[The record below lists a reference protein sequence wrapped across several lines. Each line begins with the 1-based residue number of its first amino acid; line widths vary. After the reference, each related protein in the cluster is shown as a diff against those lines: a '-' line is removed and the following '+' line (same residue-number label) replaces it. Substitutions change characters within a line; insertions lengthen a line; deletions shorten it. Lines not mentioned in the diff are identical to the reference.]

1 MPHKKPHVIVGR
13 KAHIKQLRFK
23 WDIILTTLRR
33 TRDFRKAT
41 EQLRKIQQISQQS
54 TIESKFI
61 KLVQHGNR
69 TFFNF
74 NIPGWPLE
82 GYVDKL
88 TELSE
93 KPSEFNTLTQLGM
106 VQIAFTKKCPLNCE
120 HCFEGDILNQPET
133 LSLQDHID
141 IVRKLQDNRVP
152 LIHFAG
158 GEPLNR
164 FQDLVKVLESARPIS
179 DFWIYSS
186 GYGLSLDKAHTL
198 KKAGLTGVSV
208 SIDHYLKEEHNR
220 FRRNEKSYDQAIQA
234 IQHAQQAG
242 LLTGM
247 SICVTQSFCT
257 ETKLQR
263 YLEFAHSLKVPMV
276 QLIEPRAA
284 GNYAG
289 KDVLLSP
296 DQKQVLDEFY
306 ISRNSM
312 KKYAHLPLVQHTG
325 YQQRSKGCAGSGNR
339 YIYIDTD
346 GYVNACPFCE
356 SRKSHFLTGNPKEDI
371 LALRNEGCQY
381 TKNNEYA

>member
-1 MPHKKPHVIVGR
+1 M
-13 KAHIKQLRFK
+13 KQLRFK
-23 WDIILTTLRR
+23 WDIVFTTFRR
-33 TRDFRKAT
+33 TRNFRKAT
-41 EQLRKIQQISQQS
+41 EQLRKIKQISQQS
-54 TIESKFI
+54 TIESTFI
-61 KLVQHGNR
+61 KLIQHRGR

-82 GYVDKL
+82 GYIDKL
-88 TELSE
+88 IELSE
-93 KPSEFNTLTQLGM
+93 KPSALNTLNQLGM

-164 FQDLVKVLESARPIS
+164 FQDLVEVLKSARPIS
-179 DFWIYSS
+179 DFWIYTS
-186 GYGLSLDKAHTL
+186 GYGLSLDKAQTL

-208 SIDHYLKEEHNR
+208 SIDHYLKMEHNR

-234 IQHAQQAG
+234 IHNAQQAG
-242 LLTGM
+242 LLTAL
-247 SICVTQSFCT
+247 SVCVTQSFCS
-257 ETKLQR
+257 EEHLQR
-263 YLEFAHSLKVPMV
+263 YVEFAHSLHVPFV

-296 DQKQVLDEFY
+296 AQIKVLDDFY
-306 ISRNSM
+306 ISRNGM
-312 KKYAHLPLVQHTG
+312 KKYAHLPLIQHTG
-325 YQQRSKGCAGSGNR
+325 YQQRNKGCAGSGNR

-356 SRKSHFLTGNPKEDI
+356 SRKSHFLTGNPIEDI
-371 LALRNEGCQY
+371 LALRREGCQY
-381 TKNNEYA
+381 TKNDQYA